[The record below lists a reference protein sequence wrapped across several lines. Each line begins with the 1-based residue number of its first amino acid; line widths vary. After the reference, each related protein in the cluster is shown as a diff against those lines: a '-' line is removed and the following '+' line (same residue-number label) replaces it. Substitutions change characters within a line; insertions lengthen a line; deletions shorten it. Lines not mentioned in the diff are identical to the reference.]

1 MNSLGVDAHTP
12 NLAVID
18 PRGLAVRAV
27 EYCRAMPTGAASAHI
42 SRQVF
47 DALAHEVE
55 RCDPRLWVEGRGPN
69 RVSVQALSG
78 AELLNVSVDAGW
90 VLSLRGQAGQTLQ
103 RWDSRSAQQHDFDD
117 LLRPLAITEH
127 FHGET
132 PRVVERFLYGGPDG
146 SARNQCGQ
154 LIRHDDPAT
163 TRHMPDFDL
172 RGQPLLESSRFLESL
187 EPVDWPM
194 DIEARDALLEPA
206 PGLDSRWTYD
216 ALGEVVT
223 QTDAMLNRRRFSR
236 TCAGQLRAVSL
247 QPQGAAEVTLVR
259 DIRYSAGGLVEQE
272 TAGNGVVTRA
282 VFRPEDARLEHSSA
296 GLPGQPLLK
305 DLHYAYDP
313 VGNPVQ
319 IEDLGKATRHFKNQ
333 RVDPVST
340 YTYDSRYRL
349 ISATGREVFRAAN
362 DPNALVNY
370 REEYGYDAGDNPR
383 EVRHLG
389 AQPFT
394 HRWTVDTG
402 SNRRV
407 IAHDGDPPPDFAREF
422 DGNGNQLRLLRGQ
435 TIGWD
440 PRNQL
445 SQVSPVTR
453 DDGPDDTEVYRY
465 GGGHKRLR
473 KVRCALTS
481 GRRLLAEV
489 LYLPGVEVHREADGA
504 ERHVVE
510 VEAGRTLVRLLH
522 WVGPPPIG
530 VDNDFLSYGLNDHL
544 GSSLLELDEQGAV
557 LCDEG
562 YLPFGGLAWWV
573 AHHAA
578 KASYKTRGYSGK
590 ERDATGWY
598 YFGYRYYAPWQHGWL
613 SPDPAGEVDGLNRY
627 GFVRNSPLRY
637 FDRDGRMM
645 NEGDEEIDQALLMFA
660 RSTAELAVQGDPG
673 AQELL
678 MPSITDPN
686 GSVQPGGEP
695 GGQSWDDVIET
706 IVSQPAR
713 DKRGESQLVREL
725 DRAGHAPVIPPV
737 ALSASSSTLANPQPS
752 TSAAAYGN
760 EGRVGRE
767 LKTHFCGACGRGYR
781 YKPSLTHHLRTHT
794 GENPYECTICGRFFR
809 RSDVL
814 ARHVRTH
821 TVEKPYPCPTC
832 SKGFSE
838 RDLLRRHLRTHT
850 GERPYIC
857 PTCNKGFTTSDILKA
872 HIRTHTGEKP
882 FPCMTCGR
890 AFTQQSGLTD
900 HQRRRHPRP

>member
-12 NLAVID
+12 HLAVID

-27 EYCRAMPTGAASAHI
+27 EYCRAMAAGAALAHI

-47 DALAHEVE
+47 DPLAHSVE
-55 RCDPRLWVEGRGPN
+55 RCDPRLWIEGHGPN

-78 AELLNVSVDAGW
+78 DELLNISVDAGW

-117 LLRPLAITEH
+117 LLRPFAITEH

-154 LIRHDDPAT
+154 LIRHDDTAT

-194 DIEARDALLEPA
+194 DIKARDALLESA

-247 QPQGAAEVTLVR
+247 QPQGAAEVTLVA
-259 DIRYSAGGLVEQE
+259 DIRYSASGLVEQE

-305 DLHYAYDP
+305 DLHYTYDP

-349 ISATGREVFRAAN
+349 ISATGREIYRAAN
-362 DPNALVNY
+362 DSNALVNY
-370 REEYGYDAGDNPR
+370 REEYDYDAGDNPL

-394 HRWTVDTG
+394 RRWTVDAG

-422 DGNGNQLRLLRGQ
+422 DGNGNQLHLLRGQ
-435 TIGWD
+435 TMGWD

-453 DDGPDDTEVYRY
+453 EDGPDDTEVYRY
-465 GGGHKRLR
+465 GGGRKRLR

-489 LYLPGVEVHREADGA
+489 RYLPGVEVHRAADGA

-522 WVGPPPIG
+522 WVGPPPTG

-562 YLPFGGLAWWV
+562 YLPFGGRAWWV

-590 ERDATGWY
+590 ERDVTGWY

-637 FDRDGRMM
+637 FDRDGRV
-645 NEGDEEIDQALLMFA
+645 GEEEQPIDPQELLGFLQ
-660 RSTAELAVQGDPG
+660 SLAQNFDSGDPG
-673 AQELL
+673 AQALIGTL
-678 MPSITDPN
+678 SSVADPN
-686 GSVQPGGEP
+686 GSVQPGGEA
-695 GGQSWDDVIET
+695 GEQSWENFLERLDSHTAQDPLLVSH
-706 IVSQPAR
+706 IVQ
-713 DKRGESQLVREL
+713 QLE
-725 DRAGHAPVIPPV
+725 RAGEAPVIPQGS
-737 ALSASSSTLANPQPS
+737 LSASTLADPQPP
-752 TSAAAYGN
+752 TSAAYGS
-760 EGRVGRE
+760 GRGVGRK
-767 LKTHFCGACGRGYR
+767 LKRHFCEYCGKGFRP
-781 YKPSLTHHLRTHT
+781 KSKLTIHLRTHT
-794 GENPYECTICGRFFR
+794 GEKPYGCTICGRFF
-809 RSDVL
+809 SYSHNL
-814 ARHVRTH
+814 SIHARTH
-821 TVEKPYPCPTC
+821 TAEKPYTCSTCNKRFAERLGLTRHLRKHTGDKPYTCPTCGKGFSAISNLKVHIRTHTREKPYPCVTC
-832 SKGFSE
+832 RATFRTNAHLKSHQ
-838 RDLLRRHLRTHT
+838 RTQHLR
-850 GERPYIC
+850 P
-857 PTCNKGFTTSDILKA
+857 
-872 HIRTHTGEKP
+872 
-882 FPCMTCGR
+882 
-890 AFTQQSGLTD
+890 
-900 HQRRRHPRP
+900 